1 MSRNT
6 RIVPLAAAVAALI
19 CAATAGAHVPGYAA
33 PQLQART
40 NLLVNDN
47 GYNLPPGSSFNS
59 ISADIDDGGRV
70 AFPVQVVPN
79 GSGSSPGIW
88 FGDGDGNGGI
98 VYYGPVDALV
108 SASLRLN
115 DNGFAVFTL
124 IDTPG
129 ADGIYRYDHAAQH
142 ATRVSTTP
150 VIANSY
156 SVPGINAAGQV
167 GFQANYSSGRAYA
180 SVLPGSAAV
189 FHIADA
195 GVDPG
200 SSYTYLYTPAFD
212 DAREIVAKVATSAD
226 LTSNTEIRRFAS
238 DGTSTRVVANRGTE
252 PQSPIRQFDNS
263 LALSDGG
270 RVAFIATRA
279 DDSRRV
285 VYRVDGA
292 VLTEIA
298 VVDPGGTIREL
309 EFFPPSI
316 NDAGLVAFRA
326 RDANGQAIYVGDGV
340 TLVRVAGKGDAVA
353 TDLGPGRIGQHN
365 ADSVFSGTPMLNNR
379 GDLVFIAALHPDGN
393 DQIEWGSGVFVAKVP
408 DTLFADGFEPAP
420 LVSPDLA
427 RSGAPT
433 CGGPGRVLRSAAVR
447 NKGRGSLRALCAS
460 FGSGARAVPGRRPHW
475 PSCTRADLPMFRPA
489 GRGGGGRR
497 PWPNRRGR
505 AHRRRLRF

>member
-6 RIVPLAAAVAALI
+6 RFLPLAVAVAA
-19 CAATAGAHVPGYAA
+19 ATFCTLPAGAQLPGYAP

-59 ISADIDDGGRV
+59 ISADIDDAGRI

-88 FGDGDGNGGI
+88 FGDGNGSGGI
-98 VYYGPVDALV
+98 VYYGPPDSLV

-115 DNGFAVFTL
+115 NGGFAVFTL
-124 IDTPG
+124 IDTPS
-129 ADGIYRYDHAAQH
+129 ADGIYRYDHAVQH

-156 SVPGINAAGQV
+156 STPGINTAGQV
-167 GFQANYSSGRAYA
+167 GFQANYASGRAYA
-180 SVLPGSAAV
+180 SVLPGNPAV
-189 FHIADA
+189 FHVADT

-226 LTSNTEIRRFAS
+226 FTSNTEIRRFAS
-238 DGTSTRVVANRGTE
+238 DGTSTRIAANRGTD

-263 LALSDGG
+263 LALSDNG

-279 DDSRRV
+279 DDNRRV
-285 VYRVDGA
+285 VYRVDGTS
-292 VLTEIA
+292 LTEIA
-298 VVDPGGTIREL
+298 AVDPAGTIREL
-309 EFFPPSI
+309 EFFPPTI

-326 RDANGQAIYVGDGV
+326 RDANGQAIYIGDGA
-340 TLVRVAGKGDAVA
+340 TLARVAGKGDAVT
-353 TDLGPGRIGQHN
+353 TDLGAGRIGQHN

-393 DQIEWGSGVFVAKVP
+393 NQVEWGSGVFVAKVP
-408 DTLFADGFEPAP
+408 DILFADGFEAMP
-420 LVSPDLA
+420 
-427 RSGAPT
+427 
-433 CGGPGRVLRSAAVR
+433 
-447 NKGRGSLRALCAS
+447 
-460 FGSGARAVPGRRPHW
+460 
-475 PSCTRADLPMFRPA
+475 
-489 GRGGGGRR
+489 
-497 PWPNRRGR
+497 
-505 AHRRRLRF
+505 